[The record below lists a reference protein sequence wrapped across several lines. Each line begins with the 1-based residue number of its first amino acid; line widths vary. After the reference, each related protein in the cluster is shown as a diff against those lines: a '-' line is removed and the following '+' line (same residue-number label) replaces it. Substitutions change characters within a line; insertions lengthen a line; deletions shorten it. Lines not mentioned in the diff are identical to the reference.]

1 MKLKHIF
8 ISYFNC
14 RLNVISVSEEEAC
27 KFESTGTKEVK
38 SIINYN
44 DNHKF
49 PRLIQIYILFN
60 FDF

>member
-27 KFESTGTKEVK
+27 KFESTGKNEVK

-44 DNHKF
+44 ENHNNSNLHF
-49 PRLIQIYILFN
+49 IH
-60 FDF
+60 FDI